1 VTAQIIPFPTPARA
15 LRRHHETLG
24 DVVVEGMAR
33 HQTEWALLI
42 ITKPEGRPRHIEIA
56 CAPSLS
62 ALTKRAADAG
72 HRAPE
77 PPPGAKVYVI
87 APDGRGAWFTL
98 EKLALAGRF
107 GGTR

>member
-1 VTAQIIPFPTPARA
+1 MTAQIIPFPTPVRL
-15 LRRHHETLG
+15 LRRDHETLA

-33 HQTEWALLI
+33 HRTEWALLV

-72 HRAPE
+72 HRTPE

-87 APDGRGAWFTL
+87 APDGRCAWYTL
-98 EKLALAGRF
+98 EALALLGRF
-107 GGTR
+107 GCGR